1 MEYKRIEDVNKRLT
15 SVEIKGKMYNTV
27 NQRILAFRELFE
39 NGSIE
44 TEIISLSDGI
54 CTFKAVVRD
63 DNGRIISTGYAQE
76 KESSSFINKTSYIE
90 NCETSAVGRA
100 LGFIG
105 IGATESIASAEEV
118 LNAISNQNKKKEEC
132 AARENN
138 PAKTKCRRCKKNITD
153 EETTYS
159 TERFKMP
166 LCGNC
171 QIAAE
176 EYEKAKIAEA
186 ERKTSEWE
194 VTP

>member
-15 SVEIKGKMYNTV
+15 SVDIKGKMYNTV

-44 TEIISLSDGI
+44 TEIVSLSDGI

-118 LNAISNQNKKKEEC
+118 LNAISNQNKKKEETPKQN
-132 AARENN
+132 A

-166 LCGNC
+166 LCSDC

>member
-15 SVEIKGKMYNTV
+15 SVDIKGKMYNTV

-44 TEIISLSDGI
+44 TEIVSLSDGI

-118 LNAISNQNKKKEEC
+118 LNAISNQNKKKEETPKQN
-132 AARENN
+132 A

-159 TERFKMP
+159 MERFKMP
-166 LCGNC
+166 LCNDC